1 MTCIRSALHPLNR
14 DTKPDAVASGGR
26 CVRGEEYTSD
36 GFIVFCLSMALFKF
50 KDYDKAGLTS
60 YFHWSVMAPTAR
72 SFPDCRPVTIPCVVE
87 QVVTVSTHHVMMFT
101 PPPHILHGEQGQGWV
116 DTARRGV

>member
-1 MTCIRSALHPLNR
+1 
-14 DTKPDAVASGGR
+14 
-26 CVRGEEYTSD
+26 
-36 GFIVFCLSMALFKF
+36 MALFKF

-60 YFHWSVMAPTAR
+60 YFHWSVTAPTAGP
-72 SFPDCRPVTIPCVVE
+72 SLPPVVE

-101 PPPHILHGEQGQGWV
+101 PPHILHGEQGPRV